1 MKKESILSLGLA
13 LTLVLTSGCQI
24 KNNNEKEE
32 VKETEE
38 VIEEV
43 MPTIEPTPT
52 PDVFYQNNDFATVL
66 KDTNLYDE
74 YGNVIEV
81 VERCQKVLR
90 ISSNSNVAFVQTES
104 LQNGYIYNDDLE
116 ILPDLF
122 VEVDISDQTVK
133 MYKDNE
139 VILTTLTVTGKTSSP
154 TRVGYFPITYK
165 TYDTYLTGPGYKSH
179 VYYWMP
185 FDGGIGLH
193 DADWRS
199 QAEFDDSTTYLWGG
213 SHGCVNIP
221 TYITSE
227 IYDNVEVGTMVL
239 VHK

>member
-1 MKKESILSLGLA
+1 MKKENILSLGLA
-13 LTLVLTSGCQI
+13 LTLILTSGCQI
-24 KNNNEKEE
+24 KNNNKNEE
-32 VKETEE
+32 DVRETKE

-43 MPTIEPTPT
+43 IPTIEQTPT

-66 KDTNLYDE
+66 KNTNLYDE

-154 TRVGYFPITYK
+154 TRIGYFPISYK
-165 TYDTYLTGPGYKSH
+165 TYDTYLTGPGYNSH
-179 VYYWMP
+179 VYYWIP

-193 DADWRS
+193 DASWRDT
-199 QAEFDDSTTYLWGG
+199 FGGDIYINNG
-213 SHGCVNIP
+213 SHGCVNLP
-221 TYITSE
+221 HNAAKE
-227 IYDNVEVGTMVL
+227 IYENVDTGTMVL
-239 VHK
+239 VHN

>member
-1 MKKESILSLGLA
+1 MKKENILSLGLA
-13 LTLVLTSGCQI
+13 LTLILTSGCQI
-24 KNNNEKEE
+24 KNNNKNEE
-32 VKETEE
+32 DVRETKE

-43 MPTIEPTPT
+43 IPTIEQTPT

-66 KDTNLYDE
+66 KNTNLYDE

-133 MYKDNE
+133 MYKDN
-139 VILTTLTVTGKTSSP
+139 
-154 TRVGYFPITYK
+154 
-165 TYDTYLTGPGYKSH
+165 
-179 VYYWMP
+179 
-185 FDGGIGLH
+185 
-193 DADWRS
+193 
-199 QAEFDDSTTYLWGG
+199 
-213 SHGCVNIP
+213 
-221 TYITSE
+221 
-227 IYDNVEVGTMVL
+227 
-239 VHK
+239 

>member
-66 KDTNLYDE
+66 KDTNLYDK

-90 ISSNSNVAFVQTES
+90 ISSNSNVAFVQVPS
-104 LQNGYIYNDDLE
+104 KWL
-116 ILPDLF
+116 
-122 VEVDISDQTVK
+122 
-133 MYKDNE
+133 
-139 VILTTLTVTGKTSSP
+139 
-154 TRVGYFPITYK
+154 
-165 TYDTYLTGPGYKSH
+165 YL
-179 VYYWMP
+179 
-185 FDGGIGLH
+185 
-193 DADWRS
+193 
-199 QAEFDDSTTYLWGG
+199 
-213 SHGCVNIP
+213 
-221 TYITSE
+221 
-227 IYDNVEVGTMVL
+227 
-239 VHK
+239 

>member
-1 MKKESILSLGLA
+1 MKKENILSLGLA

-24 KNNNEKEE
+24 KNNNKNEE
-32 VKETEE
+32 DVRETKE

-43 MPTIEPTPT
+43 IPTIEQTPT

-66 KDTNLYDE
+66 KNTNLYDE

-122 VEVDISDQTVK
+122 VEVDISDQVVRL
-133 MYKDNE
+133 YKDKK
-139 VILTTLTVTGKTSSP
+139 ILLVTDTVTGNPETP
-154 TRVGYFPITYK
+154 TYKGYFSVTYK
-165 TYDTYLTGPGYKSH
+165 ERDTYLVGPGYRSH
-179 VYYWMP
+179 VDYWIP
-185 FDGGIGLH
+185 FDGDNGLH
-193 DADWRS
+193 DASWRS
-199 QAEFDDSTTYLWGG
+199 TFGGDIYLENG
-213 SHGCVNIP
+213 SHGCVNLSNEAAE
-221 TYITSE
+221 T
-227 IYDNVEVGTMVL
+227 IYDNVEAGTKVL
-239 VHK
+239 VHR

>member
-1 MKKESILSLGLA
+1 MKKENILSLGLA

-24 KNNNEKEE
+24 KNDSKKEE
-32 VKETEE
+32 DAKETKE

-43 MPTIEPTPT
+43 IPTQTPT

-66 KDTNLYDE
+66 KNTNLYDE
-74 YGNVIEV
+74 YGNVIEA

-154 TRVGYFPITYK
+154 GYN
-165 TYDTYLTGPGYKSH
+165 SH
-179 VYYWMP
+179 VYYLMP
-185 FDGGIGLH
+185 FDGGMGLH
-193 DADWRS
+193 DASWRDT
-199 QAEFDDSTTYLWGG
+199 FGGNIYINNG
-213 SHGCVNIP
+213 SHGCVNLP
-221 TYITSE
+221 HNAAKE
-227 IYDNVEVGTMVL
+227 IYETVDTGTMVL
-239 VHK
+239 VHN

>member
-74 YGNVIEV
+74 YGNGKRYYYAKDFNLNDAITRNVKQKNTCKDFYEIYKKLLFEEKIDILCRYIEKYNRKPP
-81 VERCQKVLR
+81 EL
-90 ISSNSNVAFVQTES
+90 
-104 LQNGYIYNDDLE
+104 LGY
-116 ILPDLF
+116 LF
-122 VEVDISDQTVK
+122 N
-133 MYKDNE
+133 KDNQQP
-139 VILTTLTVTGKTSSP
+139 S
-154 TRVGYFPITYK
+154 
-165 TYDTYLTGPGYKSH
+165 
-179 VYYWMP
+179 
-185 FDGGIGLH
+185 
-193 DADWRS
+193 
-199 QAEFDDSTTYLWGG
+199 
-213 SHGCVNIP
+213 
-221 TYITSE
+221 
-227 IYDNVEVGTMVL
+227 
-239 VHK
+239 

>member
-1 MKKESILSLGLA
+1 MQKEKLISLSLA
-13 LTLVLTSGCQI
+13 LSLVLTSGCAI
-24 KNNNEKEE
+24 KSNKKVNNESNI
-32 VKETEE
+32 TED
-38 VIEEV
+38 VIESV
-43 MPTIEPTPT
+43 TPTIEVMTT
-52 PDVFYQNNDFATVL
+52 PDIFYQNNDFATVL

-74 YGNVIEV
+74 YGNIIEV
-81 VERCQKVLR
+81 VEKCQKVLR
-90 ISSNSNVAFVQTES
+90 ISSNSNLSFVQTES

-139 VILTTLTVTGKTSSP
+139 VILTTLTVTGKTSTP

-193 DADWRS
+193 DAAWR
-199 QAEFDDSTTYLWGG
+199 DSFGGDIYINNG
-213 SHGCVNIP
+213 SHGCVNLP
-221 TYITSE
+221 HDAAKE
-227 IYDNVEVGTMVL
+227 IYENVDAGTMVL
-239 VHK
+239 VHN